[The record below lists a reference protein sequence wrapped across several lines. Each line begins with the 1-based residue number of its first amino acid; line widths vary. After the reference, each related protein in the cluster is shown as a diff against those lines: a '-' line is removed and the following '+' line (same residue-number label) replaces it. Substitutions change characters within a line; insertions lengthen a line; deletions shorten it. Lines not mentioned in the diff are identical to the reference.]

1 VNDLDVSFARAL
13 RDAGI
18 VVPPDCV
25 VAYARALDAVTL
37 TERGPVYWAGRATLI
52 RRPDEIP
59 IYDEVFRQFWD
70 GWRELP
76 GESSSVAV
84 TRVTGVDSDDGVDD
98 DEPPG
103 DDGDDEVDQVLRWSR
118 IEVLRQKDLATCS
131 ADELAEADRLI
142 DAMRLDGAR
151 RKSRRRHDSR
161 RKVEL
166 NLRGTV
172 SEALRTGGEPIHLRW
187 QAPGHRPRRL
197 VLLVDISG
205 SMSSYARALIRFA
218 HAAVVA
224 RGDVEVFALG
234 TRLTRLTA
242 GLRSHDADAALA
254 AVTRET
260 PDWEGG
266 TRLGETIGE
275 FVTRWGVRGM
285 ARGADVVILS
295 DGWDRGDPAE
305 LGEHMARLARV
316 THRIVWVNPLK
327 ASPGYEPLAGGMAA
341 ALPWVDEFVEG
352 HAVASLEQLAAML
365 VRVGNGSDTA
375 RSTRRQAA

>member
-1 VNDLDVSFARAL
+1 VNDLDVGFARAL
-13 RDAGI
+13 RDAGV

-59 IYDEVFRQFWD
+59 IYDEVFRRFWD

-76 GESSSVAV
+76 GDGSSVAV
-84 TRVTGVDSDDGVDD
+84 TRVTGVDSDAGVDD
-98 DEPPG
+98 DEPRE

-131 ADELAEADRLI
+131 ADELAEANRLI
-142 DAMRLDGAR
+142 DAMRLDPAR
-151 RKSRRRHDSR
+151 RKARRRYASR

-166 NLRGTV
+166 DLRGTV

-187 QAPGHRPRRL
+187 QAPGNRPRRL

-254 AVTRET
+254 AVTRDT

-352 HAVASLEQLAAML
+352 HAVASLEQLAALL
-365 VRVGNGSDTA
+365 VRVGNGSDMGG
-375 RSTRRQAA
+375 STRRRAA